1 MRRNTIIAVLVAAA
15 LFVVGGLVR
24 TAEAAGDT
32 TITGVVVNGGQN
44 VVLGTTYSKTFTV
57 TVTATDDS
65 GIKAA
70 DFYLHGPAAGFAGPG
85 GAITCAASSA
95 TQATCSGS
103 FTVDPRVDL
112 YDIDQ
117 AGTWYVAAQV
127 EATGGDFITAEQA
140 GSFTLQR
147 YSKLTANAS
156 PEPVASGA
164 TVTVT
169 GKLTRASWETR
180 NYVGYSGQTVTLQ
193 FRKSGSTTYS
203 NVKTATTS
211 STGGLSTTTTASVD
225 GCWRWY
231 FPGTTTTPA
240 VTATADCVDVQ

>member
-1 MRRNTIIAVLVAAA
+1 MHRNTIIAVLAAAA
-15 LFVVGGLVR
+15 LFVVAGSVR
-24 TAEAAGDT
+24 AEAAGDT
-32 TITGVVVNGGQN
+32 TITGVTVNGGQN
-44 VVLGTTYSKTFTV
+44 VVLGTTVAKTFTV

-70 DFYLHGPAAGFAGPG
+70 DFYLYGPAAGFAGPG
-85 GAITCAASSA
+85 GAITCTASSA
-95 TQATCSGS
+95 TQSTCSGS
-103 FTVDPRVDL
+103 FIVDPRIDL

-127 EATGGDFITAEQA
+127 DANDGDFVTAEQA
-140 GSFTLQR
+140 GSFKLQR

-193 FRKSGSTTYS
+193 FRQSGSTTYS

-225 GCWRWY
+225 GCWRWS

-240 VTATADCVDVQ
+240 VASTADCVDVQ